1 MSPRIPHVTAVPAD
15 ISTLSEA
22 PDMPHP
28 QLPEPRGPNHDRPEE
43 SEPPPQP
50 IDPREWTTPVHLP
63 GDTADDREID
73 PSAAQGGRQLPTPPR
88 GAKAPRS
95 PAGLALPHERD
106 ESIDAPPDE
115 LDPKMIQAQRD
126 IDAGL
131 VDTDMRATPGL
142 DAERRADMVP
152 GPSGKGPPRRH

>member
-1 MSPRIPHVTAVPAD
+1 MSPRIRHVTAVPAD

-28 QLPEPRGPNHDRPEE
+28 QLPEPQGPNHDRPEE

-73 PSAAQGGRQLPTPPR
+73 PSAALDGPSRRRR
-88 GAKAPRS
+88 G
-95 PAGLALPHERD
+95 
-106 ESIDAPPDE
+106 
-115 LDPKMIQAQRD
+115 
-126 IDAGL
+126 
-131 VDTDMRATPGL
+131 
-142 DAERRADMVP
+142 DAEP
-152 GPSGKGPPRRH
+152 GRCP